1 MTMVTPSFD
10 APQATRPDGI
20 REDVR
25 LAPFTTW
32 QVGGSAR
39 WFLEPA
45 SVAEIQGAVRW
56 AIAEGLPW
64 RTIGRGSNLL
74 VADEGFP
81 GLVIRLANQF
91 AAVSVT
97 PDGVVTAQ
105 AGLNCALFVMAG
117 INAGYGGLEP
127 LVGVPGTVGGAI
139 AMNAS
144 AHGKAISEG
153 FLDGRVLTPTGEVE
167 TWDAAAFDFA
177 YRHSRLHDEP
187 AVFLEG
193 RWRLQPVDK
202 AEARARVMALQK
214 WRNEKQPTNVP
225 SGGSTFRN
233 PDGDQPS
240 AGALIEAIGAKG
252 LRRGNAEVSEKHAN
266 FILNRGGATA
276 ADINGLIV
284 ELQERVFERFG
295 VRLRPEV
302 VGLGLT
308 VGERR

>member
-1 MTMVTPSFD
+1 MVTPFD
-10 APQATRPDGI
+10 PSQALASLPAGV

-32 QVGGSAR
+32 QIGGPAR
-39 WFLEPA
+39 YFLEPTTVEA
-45 SVAEIQGAVRW
+45 VVDAVRW
-56 AIAEGLPW
+56 AIAHNLQW

-81 GLVIRLANQF
+81 GLVIRLASPF
-91 AAVSVT
+91 SEVSVDANGIIT
-97 PDGVVTAQ
+97 SQ
-105 AGLNCALFVMAG
+105 AGLNCAQFVMAG
-117 INAGYGGLEP
+117 ITAGYGGLEP

-144 AHGKAISEG
+144 AHQKAISEG
-153 FLDGRVLTPTGEVE
+153 FMDGRVLTQAGEVE
-167 TWDAAAFDFA
+167 TWPAEAFQFA

-193 RWRLQPVDK
+193 RWQLQPVDK
-202 AEARARVMALQK
+202 AEAKARVMSLQK
-214 WRNEKQPTNVP
+214 WRNEKQPTNFP

-233 PDGDQPS
+233 PDGEQLA
-240 AGALIEAIGAKG
+240 AGALIEALGAKG
-252 LRRGNAEVSEKHAN
+252 LRQGNAEVSDKHAN

-276 ADINGLIV
+276 ADINGLII
-284 ELQERVFERFG
+284 ELQRRVFEHFG
-295 VRLRPEV
+295 VQLRPEV

-308 VGERR
+308 VGEPR

>member
-1 MTMVTPSFD
+1 MSVMATTE
-10 APQATRPDGI
+10 APPAGV

-32 QVGGSAR
+32 QVGGPAR
-39 WFLEPA
+39 YFLEPT
-45 SVAEIQGAVRW
+45 SVAEIEAAVRW
-56 AIAEGLPW
+56 AIAQGLPW

-91 AAVSVT
+91 SAASVAAEGEH
-97 PDGVVTAQ
+97 GVITAQ
-105 AGLNCALFVMAG
+105 AGLNCAQFVMTG

-153 FLDGRVLTPTGEVE
+153 FLEGRVLTPQGVIE
-167 TWDAAAFDFA
+167 TWPAEAFAFR

-193 RWRLQPVDK
+193 RWRLGAVDK
-202 AEARARVMALQK
+202 AAAKAKVMELQK

-233 PDGDQPS
+233 PDGEHPA

-252 LRRGNAEVSEKHAN
+252 LKRGNAEVSEKHAN
-266 FILNRGGATA
+266 FILNRGGASA
-276 ADINGLIV
+276 ADINGLII
-284 ELQERVFERFG
+284 ELQRRVHDRFG
-295 VRLRPEV
+295 VKLRPEV

-308 VGERR
+308 VGEPG